1 MKIGRN
7 ERCPCGSGKKYKN
20 CCLRKSS
27 SGYKLNL
34 KGKNAENFVYELS
47 QKSFIT
53 DWCYKS
59 PRLPNGKEICD
70 LLIAYDNIAIIWQIK
85 DLKLDKNNKY
95 KKSEVEKNLHQ
106 LSTARHRLFDKK
118 LEIELENPR
127 RGKEKFNPNTI
138 TEIYQISALLGKGED
153 YFSGIEII
161 DGKFAHTFTREFTEI
176 VLSELDTIS
185 DFIEYLREKE
195 KLFSNNDVKIIITGD
210 EKELLAYYL
219 MNQRTLEKVGESNVT
234 IIQAGIWDDLQK
246 KPEYLAKKREDKISY
261 GWDDII
267 NRAHTGGGKYEIVAR
282 EMARLN
288 RFDRR
293 VMSKAFYEAHVRAHR
308 ERSKNVFRRLL
319 AIKGTTYCFLFLD
332 DPEPRTI
339 RKKMLEI
346 MCIIARG
353 IYNKNFRVVGIA
365 TEMKMRPTC
374 SYDFYYLELPK
385 WTTEHQENMEKLQKE
400 TGIFSNLT
408 VKQAHEDEYP
418 AP

>member
-20 CCLRKSS
+20 CCMRKSS
-27 SGYKLNL
+27 LGYKLSL
-34 KGKNAENFVYELS
+34 KGKDAENFVYELS

-53 DWCYKS
+53 DWCYKN

-70 LLIAYDNIAIIWQIK
+70 LLIVYDDVAIIWQIK
-85 DLKLDKNNKY
+85 DLKLDENGKY

-127 RGKEKFNPNTI
+127 RGKEKFNPNTV

-153 YFSGIEII
+153 YFSQTEII
-161 DGKFAHTFTREFTEI
+161 DDKFTHTFTREFTEI
-176 VLSELDTIS
+176 VLGELDTIS

-195 KLFSNNDVKIIITGD
+195 KLFSKNVRIIIMGD
-210 EKELLAYYL
+210 ERELLAYYL
-219 MNQRTLEKVGESNVT
+219 MNQRTFEKIGEADEA
-234 IIQAGIWDDLQK
+234 IFDDGIWDDLQK
-246 KPEYLAKKREDKISY
+246 RPEYLKKKKEDEISY

-267 NRAHTGGGKYEIVAR
+267 NRVHTGGGGYEIVAR

-288 RFDRR
+288 RFERR
-293 VMSKAFYEAHVRAHR
+293 IMSKSFYDAHVRAHR
-308 ERSKNVFRRLL
+308 ETRNNVFRRLL
-319 AIKGTTYCFLFLD
+319 EIKGTTYTFLFFD
-332 DPEPRTI
+332 DPEPRTN

-346 MCIIARG
+346 MCFVARR
-353 IYNKNFRVVGIA
+353 IFNKNPKVVGIA

-374 SYDFYYLELPK
+374 SYDFCYLELPTLTK
-385 WTTEHQENMEKLQKE
+385 ANQENMEKLQRE
-400 TGIFSNLT
+400 TSIFSNYT
-408 VKQAHEDEYP
+408 MKQVYEDEYP